1 MPPSVCLAKHLSH
14 VLTPALAPFQVGFGG
29 VRLSSW
35 CWLAGEAALGPA
47 SLPPARSQQV
57 PTVPLGRVHP
67 EAGALRCEELGQVQG
82 GWGNS
87 DGGEAMEGGEDP

>member
-1 MPPSVCLAKHLSH
+1 MFSK
-14 VLTPALAPFQVGFGG
+14 APFTRACPRSGTVSGGVWG

-57 PTVPLGRVHP
+57 PMVPLGRVHP
-67 EAGALRCEELGQVQG
+67 EAGGLRCEELGQVQG